1 MKIAVTGK
9 GGVGKTTLAG
19 TIARILAA
27 DGYKVLAVDADPD
40 ANLASALGIA
50 PDVARGIVPIADMKE
65 LIEERTGAKTGTM
78 GGFFKINP
86 RVDDIPDELSVP
98 LDGIRLMVMGTVK
111 EGAGGCVCPESVL
124 LRSLV
129 RHLLLRRKEAV
140 ILDMEAGIEHL
151 GRGTASAVDAM
162 IVVVEPGARSVRT
175 ADSHQEAGRRHRHP
189 AAVRGAEQGARERHG
204 RGAGHAGRL
213 RGHRVAALQRPG
225 AARRPGRGAAL
236 RTCARVR
243 RGGARRGGQ
252 RSSSGSGSTVTA
264 APARPP
270 AASGPGVAADGLR
283 DRACSTKTSASRATS
298 STR

>member
-65 LIEERTGAKTGTM
+65 LIEERTGTKAGTM

-86 RVDDIPDELSVP
+86 RVDDIPDELSVQ

-124 LRSLV
+124 LRSLI

-162 IVVVEPGARSVRT
+162 IVVVESGARSIRT
-175 ADSHQEAGRRHRHP
+175 ADSIRKLATDIGIQRLFVVLNKVPATDMDEVLALLGDYEVIGSLPYSDQVRRADLDEAPPFERAP
-189 AAVRGAEQGARERHG
+189 EYVAAVRDVVGNLLVRLGG
-204 RGAGHAGRL
+204 DGAGGAGEPS
-213 RGHRVAALQRPG
+213 AAGEPG
-225 AARRPGRGAAL
+225 GIG
-236 RTCARVR
+236 
-243 RGGARRGGQ
+243 
-252 RSSSGSGSTVTA
+252 
-264 APARPP
+264 
-270 AASGPGVAADGLR
+270 
-283 DRACSTKTSASRATS
+283 
-298 STR
+298 TR